1 LILTRLIRMWRCG
14 NGSHLRIFRLEAAWS
29 ITMNRPSLI
38 AAVVLA
44 AAFSGSQVFAQGSA
58 TQPRPQVPAA
68 QPSVANVPVSKVAVI
83 FSVDFQDP
91 KTGIARFTVTLTK
104 LNSEFQK
111 TQDELNQ
118 TAQKL
123 KTLQDEINNL
133 QRSPNTTPAQIQ
145 AKIAG
150 LDQQKKEYTR
160 KGEDAQALYQKRRQE
175 LFLPFQDDVGKALD
189 AFAKAR
195 NVTMVLDGSQ
205 VQGILYAAEASDITR
220 AFINDYNTKN
230 PATASATPP
239 K

>member
-1 LILTRLIRMWRCG
+1 
-14 NGSHLRIFRLEAAWS
+14 
-29 ITMNRPSLI
+29 MNRPTLI
-38 AAVVLA
+38 AAAVLA
-44 AAFSGSQVFAQGSA
+44 ASLSGSQVFAQGSA
-58 TQPRPQVPAA
+58 TQPRPQAPAA

-83 FSVDFQDP
+83 FSADFQDP
-91 KTGIARFTVTLTK
+91 KTGIARFTATLTR
-104 LNSEFQK
+104 LNNEFQK

-118 TAQKL
+118 TKQRL
-123 KTLQDEINNL
+123 TTLQDEINNL
-133 QRSPNTTPAQIQ
+133 QRAPNATPAQIQ
-145 AKIAG
+145 AKIAD
-150 LDQQKKEYTR
+150 LDQQKKDYQR
-160 KGEDAQALYQKRRQE
+160 KGEDAQAQYQKRRQE

-230 PATASATPP
+230 PATASVTPP

>member
-1 LILTRLIRMWRCG
+1 
-14 NGSHLRIFRLEAAWS
+14 
-29 ITMNRPSLI
+29 MNRPALI
-38 AAVVLA
+38 AAVVFA
-44 AAFSGSQVFAQGSA
+44 ASLSGSRVFAQGSA
-58 TQPRPQVPAA
+58 TQPRPQGPAA

-83 FSVDFQDP
+83 FSVEFQDP

-118 TAQKL
+118 TAQRL

-133 QRSPNTTPAQIQ
+133 QRSANTTPAQIQ
-145 AKIAG
+145 SKIAD
-150 LDQQKKEYTR
+150 LDQQKKEYQR
-160 KGEDAQALYQKRRQE
+160 KGEDAQAQYQKRRQE
-175 LFLPFQDDVGKALD
+175 LFVPFQDDVGKALD
-189 AFAKAR
+189 TFAKAR
-195 NVTMVLDGSQ
+195 NITMVLDGSQ

-230 PATASATPP
+230 PATASVTPS

>member
-1 LILTRLIRMWRCG
+1 
-14 NGSHLRIFRLEAAWS
+14 
-29 ITMNRPSLI
+29 MNRPPLI
-38 AAVVLA
+38 AAAVLA
-44 AAFSGSQVFAQGSA
+44 ASLSSSQVFAQGSA
-58 TQPRPQVPAA
+58 TQPRPQVPAP

-83 FSVDFQDP
+83 FSADFQDP

-118 TAQKL
+118 TTQRL

-133 QRSPNTTPAQIQ
+133 QRAPNATPAQIQ
-145 AKIAG
+145 AKIAD
-150 LDQQKKEYTR
+150 LDQQKKEYQR
-160 KGEDAQALYQKRRQE
+160 KGEDAQAQYQKRRQE

-205 VQGILYAAEASDITR
+205 VQGILYAADASDITR

-230 PATASATPP
+230 PATASVTPP

>member
-1 LILTRLIRMWRCG
+1 
-14 NGSHLRIFRLEAAWS
+14 
-29 ITMNRPSLI
+29 MNRPTLI
-38 AAVVLA
+38 AAVVFA
-44 AAFSGSQVFAQGSA
+44 AGLSGSHVFAQGSP

-68 QPSVANVPVSKVAVI
+68 RPSVINVPVSKVAVI

-91 KTGIARFTVTLTK
+91 KTGIARFTTTLTK

-133 QRSPNTTPAQIQ
+133 QRAPNATPAQIQ
-145 AKIAG
+145 AKIAD
-150 LDQQKKEYTR
+150 LDQQKKEYQR
-160 KGEDAQALYQKRRQE
+160 KGEDAQAQYQKRRQE
-175 LFLPFQDDVGKALD
+175 LFLPFQDDVGRALD

-230 PATASATPP
+230 PATASVTPP

>member
-1 LILTRLIRMWRCG
+1 M
-14 NGSHLRIFRLEAAWS
+14 NSRI
-29 ITMNRPSLI
+29 TLI
-38 AAVVLA
+38 AAAVFA
-44 AAFSGSQVFAQGSA
+44 AGISGSQVFAQGSV
-58 TQPRPQVPAA
+58 TQPRPQAPAA
-68 QPSVANVPVSKVAVI
+68 QPSAAGVPVSKVAVI

-91 KTGIARFTVTLTK
+91 KTGIARFTATLTK

-111 TQDELNQ
+111 TQDELTQ

-133 QRSPNTTPAQIQ
+133 QRAPNSTPAQIQ
-145 AKIAG
+145 AKIAD

-160 KGEDAQALYQKRRQE
+160 KGEDAQAQYQKRRQE
-175 LFLPFQDDVGKALD
+175 LFLPFQADVGKALD

-205 VQGILYAAEASDITR
+205 VQGILYAADASDITR
-220 AFINDYNTKN
+220 AFINDYNAKN
-230 PATASATPP
+230 PVTASVTPP